1 MFRVPF
7 ILSCFVTSFPNS
19 FLCIYCD
26 KVLQLQLLFYFY
38 TLMISLLLAM
48 ILPSSPIF
56 FNSSICFLNS
66 RTLVL
71 FITFPAGTPLSD
83 LISYRSLLG
92 ALQHLTFNIPDV
104 TFVVHQKFQF
114 IHLLV
119 DVHLIVIKCIFCYLQ
134 VTNLPL
140 IDHGILFS
148 FVPLIT
154 HSICLLMFIGLVRFW
169 IVALHQALLFFLVK
183 NRLLGLRRSNQ
194 SYNEAEY
201 YYLVMTVYKLC
212 WLLIILIELG
222 IFFHHVLRL

>member
-1 MFRVPF
+1 MNVSRPIYF
-7 ILSCFVTSFPNS
+7 ILLCDFICKLLSLYLLRQGSSVAIA
-19 FLCIYCD
+19 FL
-26 KVLQLQLLFYFY
+26 LL

-140 IDHGILFS
+140 IDHGNLFS

-154 HSICLLMFIGLVRFW
+154 HSICLHMFIGLVRFLDCCSTSGF
-169 IVALHQALLFFLVK
+169 VVFLGK
-183 NRLLGLRRSNQ
+183 KPITWSAKKQ
-194 SYNEAEY
+194 P
-201 YYLVMTVYKLC
+201 
-212 WLLIILIELG
+212 IL
-222 IFFHHVLRL
+222 